1 MRSRYINGTL
11 LGPNEGI
18 RQMPPRF
25 NKEPINLIHRIPSQK
40 QIDEARP
47 VPPAYGQ
54 VLLQAGAICFNKV
67 REFFTHVVRYV
78 GDTSARVRKPL
89 ALPDWTK
96 ERLDAVER
104 FRGAGVGGAHVV
116 EEPTPLTTQSLPPN
130 VTILPNPVP
139 VQSKEVDELRACLV
153 GQQDEIARLT
163 SHIQEL
169 TSLVSAQQQVLVHLG
184 KELETGEFSAASNG
198 TAAATVKRNRV
209 GRKKPAGGESQ
220 THPQENNRPFPPQET
235 ADGPTLN
242 V

>member
-1 MRSRYINGTL
+1 
-11 LGPNEGI
+11 
-18 RQMPPRF
+18 MPPRF

-54 VLLQAGAICFNKV
+54 VLLQAGAICLSKV
-67 REFFTHVVRYV
+67 RNFFSNVVQYV
-78 GDTSARVRKPL
+78 GETSARVRRKPL

-96 ERLDAVER
+96 ERFETIER
-104 FRGAGVGGAHVV
+104 VGRQGAGHVKVV
-116 EEPTPLTTQSLPPN
+116 EEHTQAAATSLAPN
-130 VTILPNPVP
+130 VTILQTPTP
-139 VQSKEVDELRACLV
+139 VQSGEVADLRACLV

-184 KELETGEFSAASNG
+184 KELETGEFSATSNG

-209 GRKKPAGGESQ
+209 VRKKPTVGEAQ
-220 THPQENNRPFPPQET
+220 THPQGNDHSFPPQDTE
-235 ADGPTLN
+235 GPSLN
-242 V
+242 I